1 MRKRSTTD
9 LIGKHYGHWTVI
21 SEAINPKRH
30 GLQLLCRCDCGR
42 EKIIDASEL
51 THGKTK
57 MCAACAKKRTKRD
70 PEAVRAYMADHT
82 RSEGARHFGITYATI
97 DKYMVRYG
105 IKAGKMEEK
114 RPRKALTVAKPKPK
128 PTPEQV
134 AKARREFNVDIL
146 PRMIPGVNDFSPHH
160 DRRWKWSG
168 QDYIARMHSYER
180 MVHA

>member
-70 PEAVRAYMADHT
+70 PEDVRAYMADHT
-82 RSEGARHFGITYATI
+82 RSEGARHFGITYTTL
-97 DKYMVRYG
+97 DRYMARYG
-105 IKAGKMEEK
+105 IKAGKVEEK
-114 RPRKALTVAKPKPK
+114 RPRKALTAAKPKPK

-134 AKARREFNVDIL
+134 ARARREFNVDIL
-146 PRMIPGVNDFSPHH
+146 PRMIPGVNERSPHAEQK
-160 DRRWKWSG
+160 WKYGGS
-168 QDYIARMHSYER
+168 DYLDRMHAYER
-180 MVHA
+180 MVAK

>member
-1 MRKRSTTD
+1 MRKRSISD

-21 SEAINPKRH
+21 SEATNPKRH
-30 GLQLLCRCDCGR
+30 GLQLLCRCDCGT

-57 MCAACAKKRTKRD
+57 MCVNCAKKRTKRD

-105 IKAGKMEEK
+105 IKAGKVEEK
-114 RPRKALTVAKPKPK
+114 RPRKVLTVAKPKPK

-134 AKARREFNVDIL
+134 ARARREFNVDIL
-146 PRMIPGVNDFSPHH
+146 PRTIPGVNERSPHAERQWKYGGSDYL
-160 DRRWKWSG
+160 DRMR
-168 QDYIARMHSYER
+168 AYER
-180 MVHA
+180 MVAK